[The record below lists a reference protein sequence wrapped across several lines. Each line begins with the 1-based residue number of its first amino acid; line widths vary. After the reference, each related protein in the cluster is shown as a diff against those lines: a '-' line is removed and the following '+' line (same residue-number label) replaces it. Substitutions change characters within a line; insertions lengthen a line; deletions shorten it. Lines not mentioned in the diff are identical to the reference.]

1 MNAQILPFPK
11 PPAVSVSS
19 PVALFLRV
27 GEAHRKLADLHAT
40 GHLPA
45 RRAVFDAS
53 RVRHQRDLIAALR
66 LARPGLPAAL
76 ITAERARTVAR
87 RAVRM
92 EVLLLAKPMAPEA
105 LLAFLAEAGAEAG
118 AEAAA
123 ASVLEVEA

>member
-1 MNAQILPFPK
+1 MIDNEP
-11 PPAVSVSS
+11 SV
-19 PVALFLRV
+19 VEATCAL
-27 GEAHRKLADLHAT
+27 LAAM
-40 GHLPA
+40 GHQPLPA
-45 RRAVFDAS
+45 RTAREALALAGAAEVVLADY
-53 RVRHQRDLIAALR
+53 HLDDGDNGLDLIAALR